1 MGKPSRNFREGF
13 FVFESKIRISWKS
26 ISFDL
31 ENHFFIFLHFSY
43 QNRSFFKPVFKKHT
57 NPRKKLT

>member
-26 ISFDL
+26 ISLDL
-31 ENHFFIFLHFSY
+31 ENHFFDFLHILY
-43 QNRSFFKPVFKKHT
+43 ENRSFFKPVFKKPTKHR
-57 NPRKKLT
+57 NKLI